1 MVLWYCIFHL
11 LYSLFTFLSGRVS
24 FFSNYIIMSDVIK
37 LLPESIANQ
46 IAAGEVVQRPA
57 SVVKELME
65 NSIDGGAGEITLIV
79 KDAGKSLIQV
89 VDDGN
94 GMSETDARMSFERHA
109 TSKIR
114 KSEDLFSIRTMGF
127 RGEALASISAVAQVE
142 MKTRLEGEEI
152 GTSITIDGTQ
162 FKGQNNVSCK
172 KGTSTLVR
180 NLFFNVPARRNF
192 LKSNPVELR
201 HIMDEF
207 HRLALAAPEISF
219 NFYQNDLE
227 VFKLKPG
234 KLSQRIVSLF
244 GKNYREQLVPFNEET
259 EDVSLKGYI
268 GKADFVK
275 KSRGEQFIFVN
286 NRFIKSNYLN
296 HAVVSAYE
304 GLIPEG
310 TFPFFVLF
318 IDIDPK
324 RIDVNVHPTK
334 TEIKFD
340 DERSMYTLIKISV
353 KKSLGSFNIT
363 PTLDFG
369 VDTNFR
375 LHTERLS
382 ASSGLSSSE
391 RDYSQF
397 KNTDRDVS
405 NLKNWE
411 QLYAGALENETIEAE
426 VKRELAAKG
435 NPLSL
440 TFESAINKM
449 DKQCQHEGESNKQN
463 IFQYH
468 LSYIV
473 TPVKSGLML
482 IDQQSAHERIYYE
495 RYLKILENNSGSSQQ
510 LLFPETLNLNPSD
523 FSLVKELEK
532 EIKGVGFAFEYFG
545 KNTIVINGV
554 PSLINVDSGKMVF
567 NGVLEDYKKNF
578 LEYKNSNIDN
588 LARSMA
594 SNSGIKRGKM
604 LSTEEMKSLVDHLFA
619 CKNPNYSPN
628 GLLVYYILGLEK
640 IDDIFN
646 IKI

>member
-1 MVLWYCIFHL
+1 
-11 LYSLFTFLSGRVS
+11 
-24 FFSNYIIMSDVIK
+24 MSDIIK

-57 SVVKELME
+57 AAVKELME
-65 NSIDGGAGEITLIV
+65 NSIDAGATEITLIV
-79 KDAGKSLIQV
+79 KDAGKGLIQV
-89 VDDGN
+89 VDNGK
-94 GMSETDARMSFERHA
+94 GMSDTDARMSFERHA
-109 TSKIR
+109 TSKIQ
-114 KSEDLFSIRTMGF
+114 KSEDLFAIKTMGF

-142 MKTRLEGEEI
+142 MKTRTADEDI
-152 GTSITIDGTQ
+152 GTSIMIDGSQ
-162 FKGQNNVSCK
+162 FKNQKNVSCNQ
-172 KGTSTLVR
+172 GTSMLVK

-201 HIMDEF
+201 HIMEEF
-207 HRLALAAPEISF
+207 QRLALANPDRAF
-219 NFYQNDLE
+219 NFFQNDIE
-227 VFKLKPG
+227 VYKLKPG
-234 KLSQRIVSLF
+234 KLSQRIVNLF
-244 GKNYREQLVPFNEET
+244 GKNYREQLVPCEELT
-259 EDVSLKGYI
+259 EEISIKGYI

-275 KSRGEQFIFVN
+275 KSRGEQFFFVN
-286 NRFIKSNYLN
+286 NRYIKSNYLN
-296 HAVVSAYE
+296 HAAVSAYE

-310 TFPFFVLF
+310 TFPFFVIF
-318 IDIDPK
+318 IEIDPK

-340 DERSMYTLIKISV
+340 DERSIYSLIKITV

-369 VDTNFR
+369 VDANFKF
-375 LHTERLS
+375 HTDRIS
-382 ASSGLSSSE
+382 SSSGLTTSE

-397 KNTDRDVS
+397 KSTERDIS

-426 VKRELAAKG
+426 TKREMAAQG

-440 TFESAINKM
+440 TFESGINKM
-449 DKQCQHEGESNKQN
+449 NENVQHEGERDQQN
-463 IFQYH
+463 LFQFH

-473 TPVKSGLML
+473 TSVKSGLMF
-482 IDQQSAHERIYYE
+482 IDQQSAHERIFYE
-495 RYLKILENNSGSSQQ
+495 RYMKILENNSGSSQQ

-545 KNTIVINGV
+545 ENAIVINGV
-554 PSLINVDSGKMVF
+554 PSLIKVDSGKEIF
-567 NGVLEDYKKNF
+567 NGVLEDFKKNF
-578 LEYKNSNIDN
+578 LEYKNDNIDN

-594 SNSGIKRGKM
+594 TNSGIKRSKK
-604 LSTEEMKSLVDHLFA
+604 LSVEEMKSLIDHLFA

-628 GLLVYYILGLEK
+628 GRLIYYILGLEK
-640 IDDIFN
+640 IEDIFN
-646 IKI
+646 INP

>member
-1 MVLWYCIFHL
+1 
-11 LYSLFTFLSGRVS
+11 
-24 FFSNYIIMSDVIK
+24 MSDIIK

-65 NSIDGGAGEITLIV
+65 NSIDAGASEVTLIV
-79 KDAGKSLIQV
+79 KDAGKSLIHII
-89 VDDGN
+89 DNGN

-109 TSKIR
+109 TSKIE
-114 KSEDLFSIRTMGF
+114 KSEDLFSIKTMGF
-127 RGEALASISAVAQVE
+127 RGEALASISAIAQVE
-142 MKTRLEGEEI
+142 MKTKIAHEEI
-152 GTSITIDGTQ
+152 GTSITIDGSQ

-172 KGTSTLVR
+172 QGTTVLVR

-192 LKSNPVELR
+192 LKSDPVELR
-201 HIMDEF
+201 HIIDEF
-207 HRLALAAPEISF
+207 HRISIANPDMAF
-219 NFYQNDLE
+219 NFYQNDID
-227 VFKLKPG
+227 VYKLKPG

-244 GKNYREQLVPFNEET
+244 GKNYREQLVPCNEET
-259 EDVSLKGYI
+259 EDISLKGYI

-275 KSRGEQFIFVN
+275 KSRGEQFFFVN

-296 HAVVSAYE
+296 HAVYSAYE
-304 GLIPEG
+304 GLIPEA

-340 DERSMYTLIKISV
+340 DERSIYSLIKTSV
-353 KKSLGSFNIT
+353 RKSLGAFNIT
-363 PTLDFG
+363 PALDFG

-375 LHTERLS
+375 LHTS
-382 ASSGLSSSE
+382 IAPSSGMSTSE
-391 RDYSQF
+391 RNYSQF
-397 KNTDRDVS
+397 KNTDRETS

-426 VKRELAAKG
+426 VKREMAAKG

-440 TFESAINKM
+440 TFESAINNM
-449 DKQCQHEGESNKQN
+449 DENIKHVGDSNKQN
-463 IFQYH
+463 IFQFH
-468 LSYIV
+468 LSFIV

-482 IDQQSAHERIYYE
+482 IDQQSAHERVYFEKYM
-495 RYLKILENNSGSSQQ
+495 KILENNSGSSQQ

-532 EIKGVGFAFEYFG
+532 EIKSVGFAFDYFG
-545 KNTIVINGV
+545 ENAIVINGV
-554 PSLINVDSGKMVF
+554 PSLIEVDSGRGIF
-567 NGVLEDYKKNF
+567 TGVLEDYKKNF
-578 LEYKNSNIDN
+578 LEHKSTNLEN

-594 SNSGIKRGKM
+594 TNSGIKRGQR
-604 LSTEEMKSLVDHLFA
+604 LTTEEMKGIIDQLFA

-628 GLLVYYILGLEK
+628 GRLIYYIFGLDK
-640 IDDIFN
+640 IEDLFK
-646 IKI
+646 IKA

>member
-1 MVLWYCIFHL
+1 
-11 LYSLFTFLSGRVS
+11 
-24 FFSNYIIMSDVIK
+24 MSDIIK

-65 NSIDGGAGEITLIV
+65 NSIDAGASEVTLII
-79 KDAGKSLIQV
+79 KDAGRSLIQII
-89 VDDGN
+89 DDGN

-109 TSKIR
+109 TSKIQ

-142 MKTRLEGEEI
+142 MKTKISSEEI
-152 GTSITIDGTQ
+152 GTSITIDGSQ
-162 FKGQNNVSCK
+162 FKGQNNVSCA
-172 KGTSTLVR
+172 KGTTMFVR

-201 HIMDEF
+201 HVMDEF
-207 HRLALAAPEISF
+207 HRISIANPGIGF
-219 NFYQNDLE
+219 NFYQNDIE
-227 VFKLKPG
+227 VYKLKPG
-234 KLSQRIVSLF
+234 KLSQRVVHLF
-244 GKNYREQLVPFNEET
+244 GKNYREQLVPCNEET
-259 EDVSLKGYI
+259 EEITLKGYI

-275 KSRGEQFIFVN
+275 KSRGEQFFFVN
-286 NRFIKSNYLN
+286 NRFIKNNYLN

-340 DERSMYTLIKISV
+340 DERSLYSLVKTSV
-353 KKSLGSFNIT
+353 RKSLGAFNIT

-369 VDTNFR
+369 ADTNFR
-375 LHTERLS
+375 LHTS
-382 ASSGLSSSE
+382 TSPPSGLSTSE

-397 KNTDRDVS
+397 KNTDREHS

-426 VKRELAAKG
+426 VKKELAAQG

-440 TFESAINKM
+440 TFESAINRM
-449 DKQCQHEGESNKQN
+449 DENIQHVAENNKQN
-463 IFQYH
+463 IFQFH

-482 IDQQSAHERIYYE
+482 IDQQSAHERVYYE

-532 EIKGVGFAFEYFG
+532 EIKSVGFAFEYFG
-545 KNTIVINGV
+545 ENAIVINGV
-554 PSLINVDSGKMVF
+554 PSLLKVDSGKEIF
-567 NGVLEDYKKNF
+567 NGVLEDYKRNF
-578 LEYKNSNIDN
+578 LEYKSSNLEN

-594 SNSGIKRGKM
+594 TNSGIKKGQR
-604 LSTEEMKSLVDHLFA
+604 LTSEEMTGLVDHLFA

-628 GLLVYYILGLEK
+628 GRLIYYIFGLDK
-640 IDDIFN
+640 IQDIF
-646 IKI
+646 KSKT

>member
-1 MVLWYCIFHL
+1 
-11 LYSLFTFLSGRVS
+11 
-24 FFSNYIIMSDVIK
+24 MSDVIK

-57 SVVKELME
+57 SVVKELIE
-65 NSIDGGAGEITLIV
+65 NSVDAEAGSITLLV
-79 KDAGKSLIQV
+79 KDAGRSLIQI
-89 VDDGN
+89 VDDGK

-109 TSKIR
+109 TSKIQ
-114 KSEDLFSIRTMGF
+114 KSEDLFSIKTMGF
-127 RGEALASISAVAQVE
+127 RGEALPSISAVAQVE
-142 MKTRLEGEEI
+142 MKTRPVDEEI
-152 GTSITIDGTQ
+152 GTSIAIDGSH
-162 FKGQNNVSCK
+162 FKGQHNTSCK
-172 KGTSTLVR
+172 QGTTILVK

-207 HRLALAAPEISF
+207 HRLALANPEKAF
-219 NFYQNDLE
+219 KFHQNDIE
-227 VFKLKPG
+227 VYKLNPG
-234 KLSQRIVSLF
+234 KLSQRIVGLF
-244 GKNYREQLVPFNEET
+244 GKNYRAQLVPCEEKT
-259 EDVSLKGYI
+259 EEVSLKGYI

-275 KSRGEQFIFVN
+275 KSRGEQFFFVN

-318 IDIDPK
+318 IEIDPK

-340 DERSMYTLIKISV
+340 DERSIYSLIKISV
-353 KKSLGSFNIT
+353 KKTLGSFNIT
-363 PTLDFG
+363 PSLDFG

-375 LHTERLS
+375 LHTAKIS
-382 ASSGLSSSE
+382 ASSGLSTSE
-391 RDYSQF
+391 REYSQF
-397 KNTDRDVS
+397 KNIDKDSS

-411 QLYAGALENETIEAE
+411 QLYAGALDNETIEAE
-426 VKRELAAKG
+426 VKRELAAQG

-449 DKQCQHEGESNKQN
+449 DEHIHQEGDNNKQN
-463 IFQYH
+463 IFQFH
-468 LSYIV
+468 LSYVV

-495 RYLKILENNSGSSQQ
+495 RYIKILEKNSGSSQQ
-510 LLFPETLNLNPSD
+510 LLFPETLELNPSD

-545 KNTIVINGV
+545 ENAIVINGV
-554 PSLINVDSGKMVF
+554 PSLIEVDSGREIF

-578 LEYKNSNIDN
+578 LEYKSSNIEN

-594 SNSGIKRGKM
+594 TNSGIKRGRK
-604 LSTEEMKSLVDHLFA
+604 LATEEMKSIVDHLFA

-628 GLLVYYILGLEK
+628 GRLIYYIFGLEK
-640 IDDIFN
+640 IEDIFN
-646 IKI
+646 IKP

>member
-1 MVLWYCIFHL
+1 
-11 LYSLFTFLSGRVS
+11 
-24 FFSNYIIMSDVIK
+24 MSDIIK

-65 NSIDGGAGEITLIV
+65 NAIDAGASEITLIV
-79 KDAGKSLIQV
+79 KDAGRSLIQV
-89 VDDGN
+89 VDNGN

-109 TSKIR
+109 TSKIQ
-114 KSEDLFSIRTMGF
+114 KSEDLFSIKTMGF
-127 RGEALASISAVAQVE
+127 RGEALASIAAIAQVE
-142 MKTRLEGEEI
+142 MKTKVADEEI
-152 GTSITIDGTQ
+152 GTSIVIDGSQ

-172 KGTSTLVR
+172 QGTSMLVR

-201 HIMDEF
+201 HIMSEF
-207 HRLALAAPEISF
+207 HRLALANPEITY
-219 NFYQNDLE
+219 NFYQNDIE

-234 KLSQRIVSLF
+234 KLSQRIVGLF
-244 GKNYREQLVPFNEET
+244 GKNYREQLVPCEEET
-259 EDVSLKGYI
+259 EEISLKGYI

-275 KSRGEQFIFVN
+275 KSRGEQFFFVN

-318 IDIDPK
+318 ITIDPK

-340 DERSMYTLIKISV
+340 DERGIYSLIKISV
-353 KKSLGSFNIT
+353 RKSLGSFNIT
-363 PTLDFG
+363 PTLDFD
-369 VDTNFR
+369 VDANFR
-375 LHTERLS
+375 LHTTRLS
-382 ASSGLSSSE
+382 TSSGMSSSD

-397 KNTDRDVS
+397 KNTDREVS

-411 QLYAGALENETIEAE
+411 QLYAGALGDETIEAE
-426 VKRELAAKG
+426 VKKELAAQG
-435 NPLSL
+435 TPMSL
-440 TFESAINKM
+440 TFESAINSM
-449 DKQCQHEGESNKQN
+449 DERIQHEGESNKQN
-463 IFQYH
+463 IFQFH

-473 TPVKSGLML
+473 TPVKSGLMI

-532 EIKGVGFAFEYFG
+532 EIKGVGFGFEYFG
-545 KNTIVINGV
+545 ENAIVINGV
-554 PSLINVDSGKMVF
+554 PSLIKVDSGKEVF
-567 NGVLEDYKKNF
+567 VGVLEDYKKNF
-578 LEYKNSNIDN
+578 LEYKNSNIEN

-594 SNSGIKRGKM
+594 SNSGIKRGKK
-604 LSTEEMKSLVDHLFA
+604 LSTEEMKSIIDHLFA

-628 GLLVYYILGLEK
+628 GRLIYYIFGLEK
-640 IDDIFN
+640 IEDIFN
-646 IKI
+646 IKP

>member
-1 MVLWYCIFHL
+1 
-11 LYSLFTFLSGRVS
+11 
-24 FFSNYIIMSDVIK
+24 MSDIIK

-65 NSIDGGAGEITLIV
+65 NSIDAGACEITVIV
-79 KDAGKSLIQV
+79 KDAGKSLIQI

-114 KSEDLFSIRTMGF
+114 KSEDLFSIKTLGF

-142 MKTRLEGEEI
+142 MKTKTVDEEI
-152 GTSITIDGTQ
+152 GTSIAIDGSQ
-162 FKGQNNVSCK
+162 FKGQNNVSCQ
-172 KGTSTLVR
+172 KGTSMFVR

-207 HRLALAAPEISF
+207 HRLALAKPEITF

-227 VFKLKPG
+227 VFKLKPS
-234 KLSQRIVSLF
+234 KLSHRIVGLF
-244 GKNYREQLVPFNEET
+244 GKNYREQLIPCKEET
-259 EDVSLKGYI
+259 EQIVIKGYI
-268 GKADFVK
+268 GKANFVK

-286 NRFIKSNYLN
+286 NRYIKSNYLN
-296 HAVVSAYE
+296 HAIVSAYE

-318 IDIDPK
+318 IDIEPK
-324 RIDVNVHPTK
+324 HIDVNVHPTK

-340 DERSMYTLIKISV
+340 DERSVYSLIKTSV
-353 KKSLGSFNIT
+353 RKSLGTFNIT
-363 PTLDFG
+363 PALDFSA
-369 VDTNFR
+369 DTNFR
-375 LHTERLS
+375 LHTS
-382 ASSGLSSSE
+382 VAPSSGLSSSE

-397 KNTDRDVS
+397 KNTERELS

-426 VKRELAAKG
+426 TKREMAAKG
-435 NPLSL
+435 TPLSL
-440 TFESAINKM
+440 TFESAINNM
-449 DKQCQHEGESNKQN
+449 DENIQHVEESNKQN
-463 IFQYH
+463 IFQFH
-468 LSYIV
+468 LSFIV

-482 IDQQSAHERIYYE
+482 IDQQTAHERIFYE

-510 LLFPETLNLNPSD
+510 LLFPETLQLNPSD

-545 KNTIVINGV
+545 ENALVINGV
-554 PSLINVDSGKMVF
+554 PSLIHVDSGKLVF
-567 NGVLEDYKKNF
+567 EGVLEDYKRNF
-578 LEYKNSNIDN
+578 LVYKSSNLEN

-594 SNSGIKRGKM
+594 TNSGIKRGKK
-604 LSTEEMKSLVDHLFA
+604 LTTEEMKSFVDQLFA
-619 CKNPNYSPN
+619 CKNPNYSPT
-628 GLLVYYILGLEK
+628 GRLIYYILGLEK
-640 IDDIFN
+640 IEDIFK
-646 IKI
+646 IKA

>member
-1 MVLWYCIFHL
+1 
-11 LYSLFTFLSGRVS
+11 
-24 FFSNYIIMSDVIK
+24 MSDIIK
-37 LLPESIANQ
+37 LLPDSIANQ

-65 NSIDGGAGEITLIV
+65 NSIDAGAQEITLIV
-79 KDAGKSLIQV
+79 KEAGKSLIQI

-114 KSEDLFSIRTMGF
+114 KSEDLFLIKTMGF

-142 MKTRLEGEEI
+142 MKTKTVDEEL
-152 GTSITIDGTQ
+152 GTSIVIDGSQ
-162 FKGQNNVSCK
+162 FKSQSNVSCQ
-172 KGTSTLVR
+172 KGTSMFVR

-207 HRLALAAPEISF
+207 HRLALATPDVTF

-227 VFKLKPG
+227 VFNLKPS
-234 KLSQRIVSLF
+234 KLSHRIVGLF
-244 GKNYREQLVPFNEET
+244 GKNYREQLIPCKEET
-259 EDVSLKGYI
+259 DEVAIKGYI
-268 GKADFVK
+268 GKANFVK

-286 NRFIKSNYLN
+286 NRYIKSNYLN
-296 HAVVSAYE
+296 HAIVTAYE

-324 RIDVNVHPTK
+324 HIDVNVHPTK

-340 DERSMYTLIKISV
+340 DERSVYSLIKTSV
-353 KKSLGSFNIT
+353 RKSLGTFNIT
-363 PTLDFG
+363 PALDFG
-369 VDTNFR
+369 ADTNFR
-375 LHTERLS
+375 LHTS
-382 ASSGLSSSE
+382 KAPSSGLTSSE

-397 KNTDRDVS
+397 KNADREGS

-411 QLYAGALENETIEAE
+411 QLYAGALDNETIEAE
-426 VKRELAAKG
+426 TKREMAAKG
-435 NPLSL
+435 TPLSL
-440 TFESAINKM
+440 TFESAINNM
-449 DKQCQHEGESNKQN
+449 DENIQHVEESNKQN
-463 IFQYH
+463 IFQFH
-468 LSYIV
+468 LTYIV

-482 IDQQSAHERIYYE
+482 IDQQTAHERIFYE

-510 LLFPETLNLNPSD
+510 LLFPETIQLNPSD

-545 KNTIVINGV
+545 ENALLINGI
-554 PSLINVDSGKMVF
+554 PSLIQVDSGKVVF
-567 NGVLEDYKKNF
+567 EGVLEDYKRNF
-578 LEYKNSNIDN
+578 LEYKSSNLEN

-594 SNSGIKRGKM
+594 TNSGIKRGKK

-628 GLLVYYILGLEK
+628 GRLIYYILGLEK
-640 IDDIFN
+640 IEDIFK
-646 IKI
+646 IKA